1 MEFHLLTLHPD
12 LVEGPLQASILG
24 RAQRAGLF
32 SAVVYDI
39 REHGLGRHKTVDDSP
54 YGGGAGMVMRV
65 DVVVEAIESVR
76 RSESKVFLMSP
87 GGRPLNQDL
96 AQELSREQHVILVCG
111 HYEGIDARV
120 LEHVDGEI
128 SLGDFVLTGGELP
141 ALAVVDSV
149 ARLLPGVLGNSESP
163 IEESFSSGGL
173 EHPQYTRPVEFRG
186 VAVPEVLRSGNH
198 GAIAAWRREAAQ
210 RRTAERRPDLLSL
223 AGENADESHD

>member
-128 SLGDFVLTGGELP
+128 SLGDFVLTGGSFPPWRWWIPLP
-141 ALAVVDSV
+141 ACCPECSATPNHPSKSRSPAVDSSTLSTPV
-149 ARLLPGVLGNSESP
+149 PWSFGESRFP
-163 IEESFSSGGL
+163 
-173 EHPQYTRPVEFRG
+173 RC
-186 VAVPEVLRSGNH
+186 
-198 GAIAAWRREAAQ
+198 
-210 RRTAERRPDLLSL
+210 
-223 AGENADESHD
+223 